1 MSELTSWYWTN
12 CFAIGFDGSFSYTL
26 KSIVA
31 LYVFLKMC
39 NNKVNLKM
47 GFKNLEAVF
56 AECFMNEEEKALK
69 EKKDAEI
76 KAKIEETGMAEVG
89 EVYMQTKQDMDADE
103 KSKGNKA
110 LLLAFVFAA
119 AILVINTITG
129 YIN

>member
-1 MSELTSWYWTN
+1 
-12 CFAIGFDGSFSYTL
+12 
-26 KSIVA
+26 
-31 LYVFLKMC
+31 
-39 NNKVNLKM
+39 M